1 MYKVALFLTV
11 LVASSWAL
19 TRIPMHKVE
28 ETPKYNFELLN
39 QHLMK
44 KYNPL
49 SPSILAASPKAYSEG
64 LTDYLNAQYYGDVAI
79 GTPGQMFKVI
89 FDTGSSNLWV
99 PCKGCPITDVA
110 CLLHNKFDCTKSSTC
125 QETTQPFSIQY
136 GSGSMKGHVDYDN
149 VCFGGGA
156 SAACCPKQ
164 GFACAT
170 SEPGVAFVA
179 AKFDGLLGMGFDTIS
194 VDNLP
199 TPFTCI
205 MANKTMCPQG
215 VFAFY
220 LSRDPNAKVGGEMT
234 LCGTDPAHYTGD
246 IAWENV
252 TQKAYWQFEADSISV
267 SGSTIDSKFKAIAD
281 TGTSLLAGPTALV
294 KQIQQAIGATPVAQ
308 GEYMVDCSSI
318 PSLPDITITLGGKP
332 FVLKGA
338 DYILKVTQLGQT
350 ICLSGFIGID
360 IPAPA
365 GPLWIL
371 GDVFI
376 GRFYSVFDVDNARVG
391 FATSA

>member
-1 MYKVALFLTV
+1 MIMFASVVEHQQHVVQNKVSHVPQVSQVWHLLLPNSTVYWVWDLIQSVLTIYQHRSHV
-11 LVASSWAL
+11 LWL
-19 TRIPMHKVE
+19 I
-28 ETPKYNFELLN
+28 
-39 QHLMK
+39 
-44 KYNPL
+44 
-49 SPSILAASPKAYSEG
+49 
-64 LTDYLNAQYYGDVAI
+64 
-79 GTPGQMFKVI
+79 
-89 FDTGSSNLWV
+89 
-99 PCKGCPITDVA
+99 
-110 CLLHNKFDCTKSSTC
+110 
-125 QETTQPFSIQY
+125 
-136 GSGSMKGHVDYDN
+136 
-149 VCFGGGA
+149 
-156 SAACCPKQ
+156 KQ
-164 GFACAT
+164 C
-170 SEPGVAFVA
+170 VQ
-179 AKFDGLLGMGFDTIS
+179 
-194 VDNLP
+194 
-199 TPFTCI
+199 
-205 MANKTMCPQG
+205 QG

-267 SGSTIDSKFKAIAD
+267 SGSQIDSKFKAIAD
-281 TGTSLLAGPTALV
+281 TGTSLMAGPVALV

-308 GEYMVDCSSI
+308 GEYMVDCASI

-338 DYILKVTQLGQT
+338 DYILKVSQLGQT